1 MRNLRRVAV
10 IIIIVALVIA
20 AVLFAYKRLAY
31 QRQSNEL
38 KQTAGAGPF
47 VNTATVVL
55 GPQGRV
61 LTLIG
66 EAKPYAEVTLYSKV
80 SGYLHAIPVDKGDK
94 VKKGQLIASIESPE
108 TDQDFAGASADS
120 ANKRAIANRM
130 KALKEKNLISRQEA
144 EQADADARVSES
156 RRDTTGVIKSYE
168 TMHAPFDGTITARYA
183 DPGSLVQAA
192 TGAQTGA
199 LPLVRISDVTRLR
212 IFVYLDQ
219 KDASYVKIG
228 DPVEIRIDETPGHTL
243 KATISRITNELDPAT
258 RMLQTEIDVDNKNNA
273 IIPGS
278 FVHVDLKANLPRSLE
293 VPSEALVYQ
302 QKKNQV
308 AVVENNTIHYRD
320 VVVQSND
327 GRIAQIASGLKEG
340 EIVAIAVGSSLLEN
354 SKVQPIAPRK

>member
-1 MRNLRRVAV
+1 
-10 IIIIVALVIA
+10 
-20 AVLFAYKRLAY
+20 
-31 QRQSNEL
+31 
-38 KQTAGAGPF
+38 
-47 VNTATVVL
+47 
-55 GPQGRV
+55 
-61 LTLIG
+61 
-66 EAKPYAEVTLYSKV
+66 
-80 SGYLHAIPVDKGDK
+80 
-94 VKKGQLIASIESPE
+94 
-108 TDQDFAGASADS
+108 
-120 ANKRAIANRM
+120 
-130 KALKEKNLISRQEA
+130 
-144 EQADADARVSES
+144 
-156 RRDTTGVIKSYE
+156 
-168 TMHAPFDGTITARYA
+168 MHAPFDGTITARYA